1 MEHITLESIYE
12 AYYQKV
18 KFFVMKKVGDQDAV
32 EDLVS
37 DIFLKI
43 SSNMDRY
50 DPEKAAISTWVY
62 TIANNTVLDYYRTR
76 KVHGQIPE
84 ENGENG
90 SLPESLVDAEEL
102 DAGLIAAERLEE
114 LAAAMEQIPQR
125 SRDIII
131 LHYYG
136 GLTLK
141 EAAQKM
147 GMSYA
152 NIKLVHKKALLQLRS
167 IMTELA

>member
-1 MEHITLESIYE
+1 MQTVTAETIYRD
-12 AYYQKV
+12 YYK
-18 KFFVMKKVGDQDAV
+18 KICGFVYKKVGDSNAA

-43 SSNMDRY
+43 TANINRF
-50 DPEKAAISTWVY
+50 DPEKAAVSTWVY

-76 KVHGQIPE
+76 KIHGQLPE
-84 ENGENG
+84 DNGENG
-90 SLPESLVDAEEL
+90 ALPESLVESKGL
-102 DAGLIAAERLEE
+102 DAGLLEEEQLEE
-114 LAAAMEQIPQR
+114 LADALAKLPER

-136 GLTLK
+136 NMTLK
-141 EAAQKM
+141 EVAFKM

-152 NIKLVHKKALLQLRS
+152 NIKIVHKKAIQELKRL
-167 IMTELA
+167 MTDL